1 MSDYIGPCQG
11 DDTTLR
17 LNVDDLFELVKA
29 RYGELC
35 EVGYTVA
42 FCLGGKDRF
51 FKCFYKDAVCFGMNN
66 ESIVFMET
74 DYTGWIGT
82 AGLNDILNA
91 LIEVKKQSDSFVES
105 IDQSMLIQA
114 VTELIHA
121 DTQANLHILRG
132 RIIRN
137 MLMYKFN
144 VPTGE

>member
-1 MSDYIGPCQG
+1 M
-11 DDTTLR
+11 
-17 LNVDDLFELVKA
+17 DDLFEVVKA

-42 FCLGGKDRF
+42 FCLGGTDRF
-51 FKCFYKDAVCFGMNN
+51 FKCLYKDITCFGMNN
-66 ESIVFMET
+66 ESVVFMGTE
-74 DYTGWIGT
+74 YTGWIDT

-105 IDQSMLIQA
+105 IEQSLLIEA
-114 VTELIHA
+114 VTEVIHA

-137 MLMYKFN
+137 MLMNKFN